1 MSGQRKSPAI
11 AAASNIFDITYLEVA
26 MMDRKEIEKLR
37 DDARSKADRYFNEYQ
52 ESGIPSKEKL
62 QHKNEDLAEA
72 LTLALDYEQMRIE
85 ERERR
90 ARNASLF
97 ADRLEDRKY
106 TKSEVKELILNFCW
120 G

>member
-1 MSGQRKSPAI
+1 
-11 AAASNIFDITYLEVA
+11 

-90 ARNASLF
+90 VRNASLF

>member
-1 MSGQRKSPAI
+1 MSGLYHLPKTEGR
-11 AAASNIFDITYLEVA
+11 L
-26 MMDRKEIEKLR
+26 
-37 DDARSKADRYFNEYQ
+37 
-52 ESGIPSKEKL
+52 G
-62 QHKNEDLAEA
+62 LAEA

>member
-1 MSGQRKSPAI
+1 M
-11 AAASNIFDITYLEVA
+11 DI
-26 MMDRKEIEKLR
+26 KEIEKMR
-37 DDARSKADRYFNEYQ
+37 DDALAKAKRYFNEYQ

-72 LTLALDYEQMRIE
+72 LTLALEHEQIRRE
-85 ERERR
+85 ARERR

-97 ADRLEDRKY
+97 ADRLEDRNY
-106 TKSEVKELILNFCW
+106 TKSEVKELFLNFCW

>member
-1 MSGQRKSPAI
+1 MI
-11 AAASNIFDITYLEVA
+11 
-26 MMDRKEIEKLR
+26 DRKEIEKIR
-37 DDARSKADRYFNEYQ
+37 DDALSKADRYFNEYQ

-72 LTLALDYEQMRIE
+72 LTIALDHEQMVRE
-85 ERERR
+85 ARERR

-97 ADRLEDRKY
+97 VDRLEDRNY
-106 TKSEVKELILNFCW
+106 TKSEVKELFLNFCW